1 MNIEIGENLSRLLGL
16 VALFVVMII
25 GIIIMVVSI
34 IKDDNK

>member
-16 VALFVVMII
+16 VALFVFMIL
-25 GIIIMVVSI
+25 GIIVMVYGI